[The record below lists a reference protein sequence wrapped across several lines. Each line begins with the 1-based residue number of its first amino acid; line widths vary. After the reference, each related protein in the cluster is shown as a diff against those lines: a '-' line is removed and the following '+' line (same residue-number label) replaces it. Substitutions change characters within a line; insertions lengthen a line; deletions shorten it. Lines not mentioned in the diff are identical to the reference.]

1 MNRRFRGPALGTTS
15 IFIYLLNTVFWA
27 IPIWLIAGLKLLVP
41 ARGWRRGCTR
51 LLNCLAGCW
60 VGVNKA
66 SQRLLYRTRWDVR
79 GMEDLPKNG
88 WYLVLANHQSW
99 VDILVL
105 QHIFHRRIP
114 FLKFFLKK
122 ELFWYPVLGLCW
134 WALDF
139 PFIKRYSPK
148 FLAKNPHL
156 KGKDIETTKK
166 ACEKFGELPVSVMNF
181 VEGTR
186 FSKEKHAALTS
197 PYANLLRPRAAGIAL
212 VISGLGKQLHR
223 IVDVT
228 IVYPDQ
234 VKGFW
239 SFACGEIDEIRV
251 HVRTLPVTD
260 DLIGDYSVDR
270 KFRIRFHRWLNRLW
284 QEKDLRVDRLLGRP
298 HIEGGHSGR
307 VVPETVRRIPE
318 VVET

>member
-1 MNRRFRGPALGTTS
+1 MKKNIRKPARGVIS
-15 IFIYLLNTVFWA
+15 IIVYLLNTAFWS
-27 IPIWLIAGLKLLVP
+27 IPILLISGLKLLVP
-41 ARGWRRGCTR
+41 IKAWRRFCTR
-51 LLNCLAGCW
+51 MLNYLAGCW
-60 VGVNKA
+60 VGVNKIN
-66 SQRLLYRTRWDVR
+66 QYLLCRTQWEVS

-156 KGKDIETTKK
+156 KGKDIETTLN
-166 ACEKFGELPVSVMNF
+166 ACDKFRQLPVSVMNF

-186 FSKEKHAALTS
+186 FTKDKQAAQKS

-212 VISGLGKQLHR
+212 MITGLGEKLHR
-223 IVDVT
+223 IIDVT
-228 IVYPDQ
+228 IVYPGQ

-239 SFACGEIDEIRV
+239 SFACGEIGKIRV
-251 HVRTLPVTD
+251 HVESLPVTE
-260 DLIGDYSVDR
+260 DLIGDYAVDR
-270 KFRIRFHRWLNRLW
+270 KFRVQFQRWLNQRWL
-284 QEKDLRVDRLLGRP
+284 EKDRRMDRLLGFADVGQ
-298 HIEGGHSGR
+298 HD
-307 VVPETVRRIPE
+307 RIAPTTAQGIAE
-318 VVET
+318 AMEA